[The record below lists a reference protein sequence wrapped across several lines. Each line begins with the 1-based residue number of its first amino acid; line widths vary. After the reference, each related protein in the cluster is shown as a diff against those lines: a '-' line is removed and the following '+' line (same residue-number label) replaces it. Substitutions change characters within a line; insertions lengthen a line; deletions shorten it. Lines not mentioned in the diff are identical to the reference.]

1 MNPKFTLSLAGY
13 ICFSILAIQPYSSI
27 AAPGK
32 VPAATE
38 VNEEDKPANK
48 NARLSSSRNN
58 NAVKIY
64 PHLIKKAMHVVAKE
78 NDGKEIDFFVF
89 DLEGTL
95 LKHYKMNDG
104 DHKKITGLERGKYIY
119 HVFCGDEETAT
130 GKFDIR

>member
-1 MNPKFTLSLAGY
+1 MNPKFTLTLASC
-13 ICFSILAIQPYSSI
+13 ICFSLLTIQPYSSI
-27 AAPGK
+27 AAEK
-32 VPAATE
+32 EPATATE
-38 VNEEDKPANK
+38 VKKDDEKPTDKT
-48 NARLSSSRNN
+48 RLSTSRNN

-64 PHLIKKAMHVVAKE
+64 PHLVKKAMHVVAKE
-78 NDGKEIDFFVF
+78 NEIDFFVF
-89 DLEGTL
+89 DTEGTL

>member
-1 MNPKFTLSLAGY
+1 MNPKSTLSLAGC
-13 ICFSILAIQPYSSI
+13 ICLLLLTIQPYSSI
-27 AAPGK
+27 AAEK
-32 VPAATE
+32 KEPAAGE
-38 VNEEDKPANK
+38 IKEEGKPANTT
-48 NARLSSSRNN
+48 RLSSSRNN

-64 PHLIKKAMHVVAKE
+64 PAIIKKAMHVVAKE

-89 DLEGTL
+89 DQEGTL

-119 HVFCGDEETAT
+119 HVFCGDEQTAT